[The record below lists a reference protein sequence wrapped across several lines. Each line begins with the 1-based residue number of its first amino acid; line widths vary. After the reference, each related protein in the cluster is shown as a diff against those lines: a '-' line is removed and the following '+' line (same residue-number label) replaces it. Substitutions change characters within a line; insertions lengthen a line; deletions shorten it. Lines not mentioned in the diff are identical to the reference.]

1 MTKILN
7 NLIKKNIQKLITG
20 NFEKLAPTY
29 YRLISEWMNSSYE
42 VFNDIDKYRIILY
55 LINKDFEHY
64 IQIKKIESYDN
75 FFMFDKS
82 LELDRINIIEISKSL
97 NIPKESTRRKI
108 LDLEKLNV
116 LQKIGKKIYI
126 DRSAYR
132 LVQPKNTLKNLSALL
147 SKISEILKIENLIDK
162 SLNVNEVSEHL
173 KDNFSYC
180 WYYFYI
186 FIFTL
191 TLRWKKQLG
200 DLEIYSVGMVITC
213 HSIVNKSYE
222 GSWPNFSE
230 STEDMVNT
238 KEVGVNTMSIS
249 EITHIPRPTVVR
261 KLNYLLKNKYISVNK
276 KKQFTINMKDQALS
290 DTVKIQQQNIFSLS
304 DLVCKIFEKANIN

>member
-42 VFNDIDKYRIILY
+42 VFNDIDKYRLILY

-147 SKISEILKIENLIDK
+147 SKISEILKKENLIDK
-162 SLNVNEVSEHL
+162 SLNVNEISEHL
-173 KDNFSYC
+173 KDNFSHC

-222 GSWPNFSE
+222 GVGLNFSE
-230 STEDMVNT
+230 WEKDMVNV
-238 KEVGVNTMSIS
+238 EEGGVNTMSIS

-290 DTVKIQQQNIFSLS
+290 DTIKIQEQNISSLS
-304 DLVCKIFEKANIN
+304 DLVCKIF

>member
-55 LINKDFEHY
+55 LINKDFEQY

-162 SLNVNEVSEHL
+162 SLNVDEVSEHL

-222 GSWPNFSE
+222 GVGLNFSE
-230 STEDMVNT
+230 WEKDMVNV
-238 KEVGVNTMSIS
+238 KEGGVNTMSIS

-276 KKQFTINMKDQALS
+276 KKQFTINMKDKALS
-290 DTVKIQQQNIFSLS
+290 DTIKIQEQNISSLS
-304 DLVCKIFEKANIN
+304 DLVCKIF